1 MRAGLDRARQLLG
14 ELGVERSFRC
24 GVANP
29 SPECVKCRI
38 MEIRITATELA
49 RKLRGVLGG
58 IRYRFDSFVVERNGE
73 AIARISP
80 VAGNTAGSLGEGLR
94 AWREAAPADPRFGD
108 DLESVNR
115 ADRPPRNPWAS

>member
-1 MRAGLDRARQLLG
+1 
-14 ELGVERSFRC
+14 
-24 GVANP
+24 
-29 SPECVKCRI
+29 

-49 RKLRGVLGG
+49 RKLGDVLGK
-58 IRYRFDSFVVERNGE
+58 IRYRSDSFVVERNGE

-80 VAGNTAGSLGEGLR
+80 VATGLAGLLGEGLR
-94 AWREAAPADPRFGD
+94 AWQEAAPPDPRFAD

>member
-1 MRAGLDRARQLLG
+1 
-14 ELGVERSFRC
+14 
-24 GVANP
+24 
-29 SPECVKCRI
+29 

-49 RKLRGVLGG
+49 RKLGDVLGK
-58 IRYRFDSFVVERNGE
+58 IRYRSDSFIVERNGE

-80 VAGNTAGSLGEGLR
+80 VAVGVAGSLAEGLR
-94 AWREAAPADPRFGD
+94 AWQEAAPPDTRFAD